1 MGNGVSAME
10 APFCITD
17 DLPVGGPHFL
27 RNKEDYWKMRHEWE
41 RKPFAPFWNDAL
53 TLLRAKRFRTQ
64 TAFADYFKKQSNWA
78 TAFKELVIRQHVM
91 TIDEWKACFSRD
103 KRGRPTCDP
112 RTWDEQQA
120 RLKLA
125 EEATPLEDEW
135 SGLSIDGIEELI
147 GAVLVRMR
155 AREFK
160 NEEALARFY
169 KASSDT
175 VERFRNMVVGGSLVT
190 EEEYQGLFVRFTR
203 RRVVDI
209 PSSWSDLTLQAL
221 RPLLQKKRDIT
232 RETSSLQ
239 NRIRRY

>member
-1 MGNGVSAME
+1 MGNGLTMSQ
-10 APFCITD
+10 PFCITD
-17 DLPVGGPHFL
+17 DLGVGGPQYL
-27 RNKEDYWKMRHEWE
+27 RNKEDYWKIRHEWE

-64 TAFADYFKKQSNWA
+64 AEFAGYFKKQSNWA
-78 TAFKELVIRQHVM
+78 TAFKELAIRQDVL

-103 KRGRPTCDP
+103 KRGRPTEDP
-112 RTWDEQQA
+112 RTWDEHQA

-125 EEATPLEDEW
+125 EESTPLEDTW
-135 SGLSIDGIEELI
+135 SGFSIDGIEELI
-147 GAVLVRMR
+147 GAVLARMR

-169 KASSDT
+169 KASPDM
-175 VERFRNMVVGGSLVT
+175 VERFRNMVVGGELVT

-203 RRVVDI
+203 QRAVDL
-209 PSSWSDLTLQAL
+209 PTSWADLTLQAL

-232 RETSSLQ
+232 RETSQLQ
-239 NRIRRY
+239 HRIRRY